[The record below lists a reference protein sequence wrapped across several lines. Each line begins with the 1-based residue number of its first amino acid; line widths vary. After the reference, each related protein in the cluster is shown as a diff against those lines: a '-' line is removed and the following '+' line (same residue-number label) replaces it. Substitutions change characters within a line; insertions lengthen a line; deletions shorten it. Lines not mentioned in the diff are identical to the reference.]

1 MPQRESHLLHVKY
14 LSCASVR
21 LRYLTWMPCNFV
33 SSSTPLRRRLD
44 LFLRLSP
51 SRGCPHLRN
60 LNNTSVPMIFIIFDN
75 YAYELGVKTA
85 LAGILALLLGLLGFV
100 ISIFALGVVWIVP
113 AMRTQTPPYREP
125 IHRQLP
131 HRSPK
136 KFRGLIFTSSPEP
149 MLQTLP
155 PIPPGSKTPSLR
167 RAASFPDLQKTPSEG
182 QPLVTS
188 RHVSFNIGASES
200 YNSSLARSVAM
211 NPTPMPPTI
220 QRRWPPAM
228 SPFSRRRPT
237 QGESAPSSPTV
248 RDESTTAC
256 NYRSS
261 PTSKSTRVH
270 DLPLKCFDECE
281 CRRGRRNSFGCDEHG
296 TMNLPPM
303 DSFSE
308 GTASTRS
315 SRAISLRLPSVR
327 KAFSG
332 KRRPASVPPRAP
344 VITNVG
350 VKEQFQQQNPTA
362 GYPVRTLP
370 SPPPFPTSGEMYRA
384 EYVNPFRT
392 KKSKIIPKLEAS
404 KFSRRSRFSFSGPWS
419 SPKSARLSPDLAP
432 SATSSTS
439 FIPNSPSALRR
450 TFTSHFTPLFKS
462 PAISSP
468 SSSLECP
475 SPMPSPQLQVNVP
488 KLTGKYSLRS
498 VPRTQPYGPPWN
510 AVMPGQCH
518 DLVNGSL
525 DDILI
530 KRPRR
535 GYKGAE
541 GHRGFKSHS
550 HTLPPIDA
558 SESEYPPD
566 SLVDELAQRLSG
578 LTHSQDA
585 IPGATAEVGQSKPP
599 LKALTSVGEP
609 AGHGSTALWT
619 IASLEQVVTVPSD
632 EYS

>member
-1 MPQRESHLLHVKY
+1 MLQRISRPSHVKHP
-14 LSCASVR
+14 SSASVY
-21 LRYLTWMPCNFV
+21 LRYPTWMPCNFV
-33 SSSTPLRRRLD
+33 SPLRRRLD
-44 LFLRLSP
+44 LFLRFSP
-51 SRGCPHLRN
+51 PRGCPHLSN
-60 LNNTSVPMIFIIFDN
+60 LNNTFFPMIFLIFDN
-75 YAYELGVKTA
+75 YADELGVKTV

-100 ISIFALGVVWIVP
+100 TSIFALGLVWIVP

-125 IHRQLP
+125 IHRQL
-131 HRSPK
+131 HRSPQK
-136 KFRGLIFTSSPEP
+136 LLSLVLTSSPEP

-155 PIPPGSKTPSLR
+155 LIPPGSNTPSLR
-167 RAASFPDLQKTPSEG
+167 RAASFPDLHKTPSSEG
-182 QPLVTS
+182 QPPVTS
-188 RHVSFNIGASES
+188 RHVSFNIGTAES
-200 YNSSLARSVAM
+200 YNPSLAGSVSM
-211 NPTPMPPTI
+211 NPSPMPPTI
-220 QRRWPPAM
+220 QRRWPPTM

-237 QGESAPSSPTV
+237 QGESAPSSPNV
-248 RDESTTAC
+248 QDESNTTSC

-270 DLPLKCFDECE
+270 DLPLKCFDERCE
-281 CRRGRRNSFGCDEHG
+281 CRRGRRNNLGCDEHG
-296 TMNLPPM
+296 TMNLPHI

-308 GTASTRS
+308 GTTSTRS

-332 KRRPASVPPRAP
+332 KRRPASVPPCTP
-344 VITNVG
+344 VMINVNA
-350 VKEQFQQQNPTA
+350 KEQSQQQNHTV
-362 GYPVRTLP
+362 GYPVGTLP

-392 KKSKIIPKLEAS
+392 RKSKVTPKLQAS
-404 KFSRRSRFSFSGPWS
+404 KSSRRSRFSLSGPWS
-419 SPKSARLSPDLAP
+419 SPKSAGLSPDLAL

-439 FIPNSPSALRR
+439 IVPNSPSALRR

-468 SSSLECP
+468 SSLECL

-488 KLTGKYSLRS
+488 KLIGKHSLRS

-518 DLVNGSL
+518 DLMNGSL
-525 DDILI
+525 DDVLI

-535 GYKGAE
+535 RYTGAE
-541 GHRGFKSHS
+541 GRRGFKSHS
-550 HTLPPIDA
+550 RALAPIDA
-558 SESEYPPD
+558 SESEYSPGN
-566 SLVDELAQRLSG
+566 LVDELTQRLSE

-585 IPGATAEVGQSKPP
+585 IPGATAEVAQRTS

-609 AGHGSTALWT
+609 AGRGSAALWT
-619 IASLEQVVTVPSD
+619 IVGLEQAVGVPSD